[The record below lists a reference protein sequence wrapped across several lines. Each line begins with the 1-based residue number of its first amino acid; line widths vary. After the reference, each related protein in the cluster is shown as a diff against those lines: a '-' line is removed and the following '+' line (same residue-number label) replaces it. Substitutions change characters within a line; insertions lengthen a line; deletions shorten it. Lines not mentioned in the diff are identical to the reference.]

1 MLIVWVI
8 FSFACGANSK
18 QKKSYFE
25 KIQFDCDYINSGK
38 DRYYRIIQNKDS
50 KERTFADICL
60 YQFDFSLSTEKEK
73 LAMIKE
79 LLLFKGDTD
88 NCSIMVKGYN
98 IQSSQIIPD
107 YFKTYSIQVEALF
120 IINHIIFGNPY
131 NYSPYPVLKKSTDS
145 APTKEQLELA
155 AEAYKLYEQWFDY
168 ASRTGFNKTINSG
181 IYPMKSGDPVYWY

>member
-131 NYSPYPVLKKSTDS
+131 NYSPYPVLKKVRILHRQKNNWSWQLRLINYTS
-145 APTKEQLELA
+145 NGLITLLEPGLTKQLIPE
-155 AEAYKLYEQWFDY
+155 F
-168 ASRTGFNKTINSG
+168 I
-181 IYPMKSGDPVYWY
+181 P